1 MINKNISSGLIYF
14 VIHLIV
20 EIACFFMLSRMNDDV
35 MFLSLVALAYD
46 GFAFVP
52 QAIIGTVKD
61 LYPRIKVGL
70 IGAALLMA
78 GFVGYFALGET
89 KNKVIFWAML
99 ILLCLGN
106 AAVHVDGAEVTLHSG
121 NGKMAGSAI
130 FVGGGSFGVCAGKLL
145 ADTTIHFGY
154 IATLALLLF
163 PLIYWADSLVS
174 AEELGKTC
182 TGYDFVNKEK
192 SLRFVVIAAFLIV
205 VVRSYI
211 GYGIPTAW
219 KKTVLQTILLYV
231 FMGTGKCLGGILID
245 KIGMYKTAM
254 LSIIG
259 ALPFLICGNNIM
271 EVSLIGIMLFSM
283 TMAVTLGILV
293 SVLPECPGGAFG
305 ITTIGLFVG
314 TIPVFFFASK
324 SFIINSLIIAV
335 SSLMCAVLANIVVKK
350 RKNI

>member
-1 MINKNISSGLIYF
+1 MVNRNISSGLSYF

-20 EIACFFMLSRMNDDV
+20 EVACFFMLSRMNDDV
-35 MFLSLVALAYD
+35 QFLALVALAYD

-52 QAIIGTVKD
+52 QAIIGSAKD
-61 LYPRIKVGL
+61 LYPRLKVGL
-70 IGAALLMA
+70 IGATLLLT
-78 GFVGYFALGET
+78 GFVGFFTLGET
-89 KNKVIFWAML
+89 QNRVIFWIML
-99 ILLCLGN
+99 VLLCLGN
-106 AAVHVDGAEVTLHSG
+106 AAVHVEGAETTLHTG
-121 NGKMAGSAI
+121 KGKMTGSAL

-154 IATLALLLF
+154 IVALILLLF
-163 PLIYWADSLVS
+163 PLIYLTDKNVRGK
-174 AEELGKTC
+174 ELDQSC
-182 TGYDFVNKEK
+182 IGYDFARKDK
-192 SLRFVVIAAFLIV
+192 SVRFVVIAAFLIV

-219 KKTVLQTILLYV
+219 KKTVLQTVLLYV

-259 ALPFLICGNNIM
+259 ALPFLICGNNLM

-324 SFIINSLIIAV
+324 SFVINSLIIAAA
-335 SSLMCAVLANIVVKK
+335 SIMCAVLANNVI
-350 RKNI
+350 RKNKTN